1 MEIYILYSLKNYF
14 KNQKNSK
21 IMIKIIDIL
30 SIFLAG
36 FLINF
41 VSNIENFYSSVKIKS
56 WYSGIIGFICWM
68 LTGLVFADILTSS
81 ENKFW
86 LVFFLSLGGGMGNFF
101 SSKIL
106 KLFNKT
112 IKQKEKLLY
121 NKKKIKLTKNVSI

>member
-1 MEIYILYSLKNYF
+1 
-14 KNQKNSK
+14 
-21 IMIKIIDIL
+21 
-30 SIFLAG
+30 
-36 FLINF
+36 
-41 VSNIENFYSSVKIKS
+41 
-56 WYSGIIGFICWM
+56 CWM

>member
-1 MEIYILYSLKNYF
+1 
-14 KNQKNSK
+14 
-21 IMIKIIDIL
+21 MIKFIDIL

-41 VSNIENFYSSVKIKS
+41 VSNIENFYSYVKIKS

-68 LTGLVFADILTSS
+68 LTGLVFADILAYS

-86 LVFFLSLGGGMGNFF
+86 LVFTLSLGGGMGNFF

-106 KLFNKT
+106 KTYNLLRKKHKT
-112 IKQKEKLLY
+112 FHI
-121 NKKKIKLTKNVSI
+121 KKKLNFIKALLISKD